1 MKQIPLDIEEEDFV
15 IRVHPHRDKNN
26 KWIGDVTL
34 GIITSDENPLS
45 DHDFYYMMEFTNL
58 ICASVPLMTEDPS
71 FREAL
76 ELFVEEEKKVM
87 IEENKIMKKKLK
99 AKTKTK
105 GNVIE
110 LTFPDK
116 VDGSA

>member
-15 IRVHPHRDKNN
+15 IRVHPHRDTNN
-26 KWIGDVTL
+26 KWTGDVTL

-58 ICASVPLMTEDPS
+58 ICASVPLMSEDPI

-76 ELFVEEEKKVM
+76 EMFVEEEKK
-87 IEENKIMKKKLK
+87 IMVEKKKP
-99 AKTKTK
+99 KTKTK

-110 LTFPDK
+110 LIFPDK
-116 VDGSA
+116 IDGSA